1 MQVGDTVRIVRD
13 NPKAKPA
20 RIGIVI
26 KRWVTVGR
34 LYARVALTDGQIAVY
49 TGRRLEVICK

>member
-1 MQVGDTVRIVRD
+1 MRVGDTVRIVRD
-13 NPKAKPA
+13 NPSKPK

-49 TGRRLEVICK
+49 TDRRLEVICK

>member
-1 MQVGDTVRIVRD
+1 MRVGDTVRIVRD
-13 NPKAKPA
+13 NPSKPK

-26 KRWVTVGR
+26 KRWVSVGR

-49 TGRRLEVICK
+49 TDRRLEVICK

>member
-13 NPKAKPA
+13 NSSKPA
-20 RIGIVI
+20 RIGIVL
-26 KRWVTVGR
+26 KRWVSVGR

-49 TGRRLEVICK
+49 TGRRLEIICK

>member
-13 NPKAKPA
+13 NPSKPA

-26 KRWVTVGR
+26 KRWVSVGR

>member
-13 NPKAKPA
+13 NPSKRK
-20 RIGIVI
+20 RIGIVL
-26 KRWVTVGR
+26 KRWVSVGR

-49 TGRRLEVICK
+49 TGRRLEVVCK